1 MRKENSKF
9 LPYYVSEAGAHLVNR
24 DYYAFVELDH
34 FACYVLADGLDSDA
48 EYNTAKSSVTSV
60 LRMFIENPSMGR
72 MSLTKLLVYA
82 NAEIKAESKNFNHR
96 ASIMI
101 VVTDYTRIRYAQ
113 SGNVRFTLLR
123 NGNVAQSSL
132 DQSMAS
138 QYLLE
143 DMISRDKVSVNEERN
158 NLYCY
163 LGQPNRD
170 FKPFISKKLLL
181 SEGDI
186 ICIYTRGIWENLDES
201 ELLDASEESKESKEF
216 VDLIEDLLLTKQPID
231 LENYTFVS
239 IYVDKI
245 YIESKEKKKTKRLI
259 IIVSILLV
267 VAIIVLF
274 VVLHFVRVA
283 RDKQIEATRVLAQ
296 NAWSDMGDGNIVG
309 AKDTLKIAYDSA
321 RIAGML
327 EAASYKEYLAITE
340 LIDTAESKFSEGSY
354 SDASDAY
361 ATAEAK
367 SYNADKFGYDYITKR
382 KQLVEG
388 FLDVMDYISSGDIK
402 MQKEDYSGA
411 YSDYT
416 TGLENASKIY
426 FWTAKEELKPKID
439 ECLAKIKEQD
449 VAKLNKE
456 AEGPE
461 MTGDSY
467 QTAKKYTEA
476 LDSYRK
482 ASELYAKAGNN
493 DKVAEITTK
502 IQTTIAAQAAEAER
516 VQKEEENRKQQEE
529 ADRLAQIELN
539 KQVTISQGKQKE
551 MEGDQYM
558 RNEYYEAAIE
568 AYKKAYDIFLSVND
582 TALADGVSAKYME
595 AIAMKNA
602 LDPSA
607 VLTVPTGG

>member
-1 MRKENSKF
+1 
-9 LPYYVSEAGAHLVNR
+9 
-24 DYYAFVELDH
+24 
-34 FACYVLADGLDSDA
+34 
-48 EYNTAKSSVTSV
+48 
-60 LRMFIENPSMGR
+60 
-72 MSLTKLLVYA
+72 
-82 NAEIKAESKNFNHR
+82 
-96 ASIMI
+96 
-101 VVTDYTRIRYAQ
+101 
-113 SGNVRFTLLR
+113 
-123 NGNVAQSSL
+123 
-132 DQSMAS
+132 
-138 QYLLE
+138 
-143 DMISRDKVSVNEERN
+143 
-158 NLYCY
+158 
-163 LGQPNRD
+163 
-170 FKPFISKKLLL
+170 
-181 SEGDI
+181 
-186 ICIYTRGIWENLDES
+186 
-201 ELLDASEESKESKEF
+201 
-216 VDLIEDLLLTKQPID
+216 
-231 LENYTFVS
+231 
-239 IYVDKI
+239 
-245 YIESKEKKKTKRLI
+245 
-259 IIVSILLV
+259 
-267 VAIIVLF
+267 
-274 VVLHFVRVA
+274 
-283 RDKQIEATRVLAQ
+283 VLAQ